1 MYISQNQLHCRST
14 SEGIFFTFSPL
25 DIINIVFNLK
35 DNWGILTRKL
45 TTIDSMFWSESA
57 QLQQLSTT
65 PAAVNCCSFSFLAV

>member
-25 DIINIVFNLK
+25 DIINIVFILK

-45 TTIDSMFWSESA
+45 TTIDSTFWSESA

-65 PAAVNCCSFSFLAV
+65 PAAVNRCSFSFLAV

>member
-35 DNWGILTRKL
+35 DNWDILTRKL
-45 TTIDSMFWSESA
+45 TTIDSTFWSESA
-57 QLQQLSTT
+57 QLQHQQLLI
-65 PAAVNCCSFSFLAV
+65 AAVSAL